1 MNNINSPAPNSA
13 LKQLLPYFIAQKLFI
28 IVGIVSLCLF
38 SLVDAGMIYFI
49 KPLIDDG
56 LNQANSQVL
65 RWAALFIIGVF
76 FVRGVASFCASYC
89 MAYAGTRITYHLRQL
104 LFEKYQYLPQAFFDH
119 QQTGHLI
126 SKVTYDTE
134 QVSQALLDAFV
145 VLIRESVIV
154 CVLLA
159 MMFYASWQLSLIFLI
174 IGPAI
179 ALLIKYV
186 SKRFRKISKDLQTA
200 MGDITKETEQAI
212 SAHQEIVL
220 NQSEQRL
227 IEQFS
232 QTNNKNRRQA
242 MKLAATTAQSN
253 PIVQWLASLAIAAVL
268 LLASVESILSDLTTG
283 TFTLVL
289 IAIGSL
295 LKPLKKLTTINPK
308 VQRGLVAANS
318 IFELLDH
325 PTQANCGKLTFPE
338 SFDNLNISQL
348 NFSYDSNS
356 SPALYQLSV
365 RFKAGKTYAL
375 VGESG
380 SGKST
385 LAKLL
390 PRLYDA
396 TEQQIY
402 INDQAIAEYQL
413 HSLRQ
418 AFSYV
423 SQNIVL
429 VDDTIANNI
438 TFGCHHQV
446 SEQTLKQVIDD
457 ANLTSLIAKLP
468 QGLDSQIGENGKQLS
483 GGQRQRIAIAR
494 AMLRN
499 TPIII
504 FDEATSALD
513 NHSEAQIQQA
523 INRLTKNKTVIIIAH
538 RLSTIVGADEILVME
553 QGQITEQGNHESLLK
568 KQGSYYQLF
577 YQQAS

>member
-1 MNNINSPAPNSA
+1 MSSENQTAT
-13 LKQLLPYFIAQKLFI
+13 LDGVKRLLPYFKPQKLFI
-28 IVGIVSLCLF
+28 AVGIVSLCIF

-56 LNQANSQVL
+56 LNQANSDVL
-65 RWAALFIIGVF
+65 RWAALFIILVF
-76 FVRGVASFCASYC
+76 LIRGIASFCASYC
-89 MAYAGTRITYHLRQL
+89 MAYAGTRITYELRQQ
-104 LFEKYQYLPQAFFDH
+104 LFVKYQYLPQHFFD
-119 QQTGHLI
+119 QQQSGHLI
-126 SKVTYDTE
+126 AKVTYDTE

-179 ALLIKYV
+179 AMLIKYV
-186 SKRFRKISKDLQTA
+186 SKRFRKISKALQNA
-200 MGDITKETEQAI
+200 MGDITKATEQAI
-212 SAHQEIVL
+212 SGHQEIVL

-227 IEQFS
+227 IEQFAH
-232 QTNNKNRRQA
+232 TNNKNRHQA
-242 MKLAATTAQSN
+242 MKLAATSAQSN
-253 PIVQWLASLAIAAVL
+253 PVVQWLASLAIAAVL
-268 LLASVESILSDLTTG
+268 LLASVDSILSTLTTG

-308 VQRGLVAANS
+308 IQRGLVAANS

-325 PTQANCGKLTFPE
+325 PIQANTGKLPFPAQFE
-338 SFDNLNISQL
+338 SLNIQNL
-348 NFSYDSNS
+348 NFSYGINS
-356 SPALYQLSV
+356 STVLHQLNV
-365 RFKAGKTYAL
+365 RFEAGKTYAL
-375 VGESG
+375 VGASG

-390 PRLYDA
+390 TRLYDA
-396 TEQQIY
+396 PDQQMY
-402 INDQAIAEYQL
+402 INNQAIAEYQL
-413 HSLRQ
+413 YSLRQ

-429 VDDTIANNI
+429 IDDTIANNI
-438 TFGCHHQV
+438 TFGCHQPI
-446 SEQTLKQVIDD
+446 SEQMLKQVIDD
-457 ANLTSLIAKLP
+457 ANLTSLIAQLP
-468 QGLDSQIGENGKQLS
+468 QGLNSQIGENGKQLS

-523 INRLTKNKTVIIIAH
+523 IKRLAKDKTVIIIAH
-538 RLSTIVGADEILVME
+538 RLSTIVDADEILVME
-553 QGQITEQGNHESLLK
+553 QGQVVEQGDHQTLLK
-568 KQGSYYQLF
+568 NQGSYHQLF